1 MTATAT
7 PVILAL
13 LCAGAATADPGW
25 PVGWGFEAHGGFPPL
40 PPAWQTYSLQ
50 KSTVGFFLGNATGM
64 DSAEEVRAEVR
75 LGIVGVG
82 WQINNIPS
90 YHSNLEVFELEEA
103 RRLKTADPTVK
114 VNGPRSCE
122 GQSSRCRITESQAS
136 EPSSPIGI
144 PSSSPEPRT
153 TGRRSNKS

>member
-1 MTATAT
+1 MTATAA

-64 DSAEEVRAEVR
+64 DSAAELDSIELPERTEHAGALGNAREEGPVRG
-75 LGIVGVG
+75 L
-82 WQINNIPS
+82 S
-90 YHSNLEVFELEEA
+90 
-103 RRLKTADPTVK
+103 
-114 VNGPRSCE
+114 
-122 GQSSRCRITESQAS
+122 
-136 EPSSPIGI
+136 
-144 PSSSPEPRT
+144 
-153 TGRRSNKS
+153 